1 MSAREFAR
9 ALLTHRRSGT
19 VPTAGGTAMAATS
32 VAAVVSATDFKTYH
46 SADGKFMAPP
56 CAVGIRPPSEVDQ

>member
-9 ALLTHRRSGT
+9 ALLTHRHSDT
-19 VPTAGGTAMAATS
+19 MPTAQGTAMAAAS

-46 SADGKFMAPP
+46 SADGKFMAPH
-56 CAVGIRPPSEVDQ
+56 AGWGIRQASEVDQ